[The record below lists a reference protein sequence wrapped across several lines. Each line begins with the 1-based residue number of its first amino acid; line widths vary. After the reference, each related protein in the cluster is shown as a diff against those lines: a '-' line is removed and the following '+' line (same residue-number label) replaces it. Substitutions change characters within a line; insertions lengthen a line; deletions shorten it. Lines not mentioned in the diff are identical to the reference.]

1 MINIVIIGIHHLQS
15 EAIATLIESNDEF
28 KVLDIHSRTMDFLHK
43 NYAEPVHVVIK
54 NIPKIASDDISD
66 VEEIQKI
73 HPKAKVLIISYSENE
88 ETIFNIIKVGAKGF
102 LSHDAT
108 RQELFEAIYS
118 LRNGYDFFSKC
129 ITNILLNRYV
139 SSIQNNEKNEDDDM
153 KQLSTREIEILSLWG
168 NSYTNPEI
176 ADTLHISVRTVET
189 HKTHIMQKLNLKT
202 QVDLIKYGIKNNIIA
217 L

>member
-28 KVLDIHSRTMDFLHK
+28 KVLDIHSRTIDFLHK

-54 NIPKIASDDISD
+54 NIPKITGDDISD

-102 LSHDAT
+102 LSHDAS

-118 LRNGYDFFSKC
+118 LRNGYDYFSKC

-139 SSIQNNEKNEDDDM
+139 SSIQNNEKNEDDDV

>member
-54 NIPKIASDDISD
+54 NIPKITGDDISD

-102 LSHDAT
+102 LSHDAS

-118 LRNGYDFFSKC
+118 LRNGYDYFSKC

-139 SSIQNNEKNEDDDM
+139 SSIQNNEKTEDDDV

>member
-54 NIPKIASDDISD
+54 NIPKITGDDISD

-102 LSHDAT
+102 LSHDAS

-118 LRNGYDFFSKC
+118 LRNGYDYFSKC

>member
-28 KVLDIHSRTMDFLHK
+28 KVLDIHSRTTDFLHK
-43 NYAEPVHVVIK
+43 NYADPVHVVIK
-54 NIPKIASDDISD
+54 NIPKITSDDISD

-102 LSHDAT
+102 LSHDAS

-118 LRNGYDFFSKC
+118 LRNGYD
-129 ITNILLNRYV
+129 
-139 SSIQNNEKNEDDDM
+139 
-153 KQLSTREIEILSLWG
+153 
-168 NSYTNPEI
+168 
-176 ADTLHISVRTVET
+176 
-189 HKTHIMQKLNLKT
+189 
-202 QVDLIKYGIKNNIIA
+202 
-217 L
+217 

>member
-28 KVLDIHSRTMDFLHK
+28 KVLDIHSRTTDFLHK
-43 NYAEPVHVVIK
+43 NYADPVHVVIK
-54 NIPKIASDDISD
+54 NIPKITSDDISD

-102 LSHDAT
+102 LSHDAS

-118 LRNGYDFFSKC
+118 LRNGYDYFSKC

-139 SSIQNNEKNEDDDM
+139 SSIQNNEKTEDDDV

>member
-1 MINIVIIGIHHLQS
+1 MINVIVIGQHNLQAES
-15 EAIATLIESNDEF
+15 IAMMIESNEDF
-28 KVLDIHSRTMDFLHK
+28 KILDIQTRTCDILHK
-43 NYAEPVHVVIK
+43 TYDEPVHVVVK
-54 NIPKIASDDISD
+54 NIPKITPEDISD
-66 VEEIQKI
+66 VEEIQKV
-73 HPKAKVLIISYSENE
+73 HTRSKVLIISYSENE

-108 RQELFEAIYS
+108 RQDLFEAIYS
-118 LRNGYDFFSKC
+118 LRNGYDYFSKC

-139 SSIQNNEKNEDDDM
+139 SSLHKHEKPEIEEVE
-153 KQLSTREIEILSLWG
+153 KLSSRELEILSLWG
-168 NSYTNPEI
+168 DGKTNSEI

-202 QVDLIKYGIKNNIIA
+202 QVDLLKYAIKNNIVN

>member
-1 MINIVIIGIHHLQS
+1 MINVVVIGNHHLQAES
-15 EAIATLIESNDEF
+15 IATLIESNNDF
-28 KVLDIHSRTMDFLHK
+28 KVLGIYSRTSDFLHQS
-43 NYAEPVHVVIK
+43 YEEPVHIVIK
-54 NIPKIASDDISD
+54 NIPKIVADDIAE
-66 VEEIQKI
+66 VESILQI
-73 HPKAKVLIISYSENE
+73 HAKAKVLVISYAENE

-108 RQELFEAIYS
+108 SQDLFEAIYS
-118 LRNGYDFFSKC
+118 LRNGYDYFSKC

-139 SSIQNNEKNEDDDM
+139 SSIQKNEKPENEEVE
-153 KQLSTREIEILSLWG
+153 KLSSREIEILSLWG
-168 NSYTNPEI
+168 SSYTNPEI

-202 QVDLIKYGIKNNIIA
+202 QVDLIKYAIKNNIID

>member
-1 MINIVIIGIHHLQS
+1 MINIVLIGIHRLQAES
-15 EAIATLIESNDEF
+15 IAMLVESNQEF
-28 KVLDIHSRTMDFLHK
+28 KVLDILTRTNDFLRK
-43 NYAEPVHVVIK
+43 SYEEPVHIVIK
-54 NIPKIASDDISD
+54 NIPKITTDDIHD
-66 VEEIQKI
+66 VEEIQRQYTKI
-73 HPKAKVLIISYSENE
+73 KVLIISYAENE

-108 RQELFEAIYS
+108 RQDLFEAIYS
-118 LRNGYDFFSKC
+118 LRNGYDYFSKC

-139 SSIQNNEKNEDDDM
+139 SSIQNNEKPENAQVEE
-153 KQLSTREIEILSLWG
+153 LSSREIEILSLWG
-168 NSYTNPEI
+168 SSYTNPEI

-202 QVDLIKYGIKNNIIA
+202 QVDLIKYAIRNNIID

>member
-54 NIPKIASDDISD
+54 NIPKITSDDIAD

>member
-28 KVLDIHSRTMDFLHK
+28 KVLDIHSRTTDFLHK
-43 NYAEPVHVVIK
+43 NYADPVHVVIQ
-54 NIPKIASDDISD
+54 NIPKITSDDISD

-102 LSHDAT
+102 LSHDAS

-118 LRNGYDFFSKC
+118 LRNGYDYFSKC

-139 SSIQNNEKNEDDDM
+139 SSIQNNEKTEDDDV

>member
-15 EAIATLIESNDEF
+15 EAIGTLIESNDEF
-28 KVLDIHSRTMDFLHK
+28 KVLDIHSRTIDFLHK
-43 NYAEPVHVVIK
+43 SYTDPVHVVIK
-54 NIPKIASDDISD
+54 NIPKITSDDISD

-102 LSHDAT
+102 LSHDAS

-118 LRNGYDFFSKC
+118 LRNGYDYFSKC

-139 SSIQNNEKNEDDDM
+139 SSIQNNEKTEDDDV

>member
-28 KVLDIHSRTMDFLHK
+28 KVLDIHSRTIDFLHK
-43 NYAEPVHVVIK
+43 NYADPVHVVIK
-54 NIPKIASDDISD
+54 NIPKITSDDISD

-102 LSHDAT
+102 LSHDAS

-118 LRNGYDFFSKC
+118 LRNGYDYFSKC

-139 SSIQNNEKNEDDDM
+139 SSIQNNEKTEDDDV

>member
-54 NIPKIASDDISD
+54 NIPKITGDDISD

-102 LSHDAT
+102 LSHDAS

-118 LRNGYDFFSKC
+118 LRNGYDYFSKC

-139 SSIQNNEKNEDDDM
+139 SSIQNNEKNEDDDV

>member
-28 KVLDIHSRTMDFLHK
+28 KVLDIHSRTTDFLHK
-43 NYAEPVHVVIK
+43 NYVDPVHVVIK
-54 NIPKIASDDISD
+54 NIPKITSDDISD

-102 LSHDAT
+102 LSHDAS

-118 LRNGYDFFSKC
+118 LRNGYDYFSKC

-139 SSIQNNEKNEDDDM
+139 SSIQNNEKTEDDDV

-202 QVDLIKYGIKNNIIA
+202 QVDLIKYGIKNNIIT

>member
-1 MINIVIIGIHHLQS
+1 MINVIIIGIHNLQS
-15 EAIATLIESNDEF
+15 ESIAMMIESNPEF
-28 KVLDIHSRTMDFLHK
+28 KVIDIQTRTSDFLQKH
-43 NYAEPVHVVIK
+43 YEEPVHIVIK
-54 NIPKIASDDISD
+54 NIPKITDNDVLD

-73 HPKAKVLIISYSENE
+73 HPRAKVLIISYSENE

-108 RQELFEAIYS
+108 RQDLFEAIYS
-118 LRNGYDFFSKC
+118 LRNGFDYFSKC

-139 SSIQNNEKNEDDDM
+139 SSIQNNEKPENEEIE
-153 KQLSTREIEILSLWG
+153 KLSSREIEILSLWG
-168 NSYTNPEI
+168 SSYTNAEI
-176 ADTLHISVRTVET
+176 ADSLHISVRTVET

-202 QVDLIKYGIKNNIIA
+202 QVDLIKYAIRNNIID

>member
-54 NIPKIASDDISD
+54 NIPIITGDDISD

-102 LSHDAT
+102 LSHDAS

-118 LRNGYDFFSKC
+118 LRNGYDYFSKC

>member
-54 NIPKIASDDISD
+54 NIPKITGDDISD

>member
-1 MINIVIIGIHHLQS
+1 MINVIILGIHYLQAES
-15 EAIATLIESNDEF
+15 IAMMIESNQDF
-28 KVLDIHSRTMDFLHK
+28 KIIDIQTRTKDFLQKH
-43 NYAEPVHVVIK
+43 YDEPIHIVIK
-54 NIPKIASDDISD
+54 NIPKITDADIAD

-73 HPKAKVLIISYSENE
+73 YSRAKVLIISYSENE

-108 RQELFEAIYS
+108 SQDLFEAIYS
-118 LRNGYDFFSKC
+118 LRNGYDYFSKC

-139 SSIQNNEKNEDDDM
+139 SSIQNNEKPDNEEIE
-153 KQLSTREIEILSLWG
+153 KLSSREIEILSLWG

-176 ADTLHISVRTVET
+176 ADSLHISIRTVET

-202 QVDLIKYGIKNNIIA
+202 QVDLIKYAIKNNIID

>member
-15 EAIATLIESNDEF
+15 EAIASLIESNADF
-28 KVLDIHSRTMDFLHK
+28 KVIDIHSRTSDFLRQ
-43 NYAEPVHVVIK
+43 NYTEPVHVVIK
-54 NIPKIASDDISD
+54 NIPKITSDDISD

-73 HPKAKVLIISYSENE
+73 HAKAKVLIISYSENE

-102 LSHDAT
+102 LSHDAS

-139 SSIQNNEKNEDDDM
+139 SSIQNNEKPENEDV
-153 KQLSTREIEILSLWG
+153 KELSTREIEILSLWG

>member
-1 MINIVIIGIHHLQS
+1 
-15 EAIATLIESNDEF
+15 
-28 KVLDIHSRTMDFLHK
+28 
-43 NYAEPVHVVIK
+43 
-54 NIPKIASDDISD
+54 
-66 VEEIQKI
+66 
-73 HPKAKVLIISYSENE
+73 
-88 ETIFNIIKVGAKGF
+88 
-102 LSHDAT
+102 
-108 RQELFEAIYS
+108 
-118 LRNGYDFFSKC
+118 
-129 ITNILLNRYV
+129 LLNRYV
-139 SSIQNNEKNEDDDM
+139 SSIQNNEKNEDDDV